1 MSTTRPIEKHLELQ
15 VAIFVV
21 FLILGPLFVAA
32 GALLLRFRV
41 QAAAAGAKRQTAY
54 WGTESAARGS
64 TPQTLA
70 FVAMIWMLMGSG
82 CFIAGIVY
90 FVRVA
95 G

>member
-1 MSTTRPIEKHLELQ
+1 M
-15 VAIFVV
+15 AIFVV

-70 FVAMIWMLMGSG
+70 FVATIWMLMGSG

-90 FVRVA
+90 LSKLRGNPA
-95 G
+95 IP